1 MGNMNCQVCGKGYD
15 SADVEMYTQTKDV
28 QLSILDVNN
37 PGMRKLLG
45 MKTLMKC
52 SNCGK
57 ISCADCA
64 KEGGGPA
71 GLACPACGV
80 PYGVNSFVPP
90 TAQAVNVAQPAE
102 CAVLFL
108 RSDPEIERYGQA
120 GGADQKAN
128 DRQP

>member
-15 SADVEMYTQTKDV
+15 PADVEMYATTKEV

-52 SNCGK
+52 PNCGK

-64 KEGGGPA
+64 KEGAGPT
-71 GLACPACGV
+71 GLVCPACAV
-80 PYGVNSFVPP
+80 PFAANSFIRP
-90 TAQAVNVAQPAE
+90 TAQAVNAAQPAATQPAAKPVE
-102 CAVLFL
+102 EKPEKSGGLFSWL
-108 RSDPEIERYGQA
+108 RKKR
-120 GGADQKAN
+120 
-128 DRQP
+128 